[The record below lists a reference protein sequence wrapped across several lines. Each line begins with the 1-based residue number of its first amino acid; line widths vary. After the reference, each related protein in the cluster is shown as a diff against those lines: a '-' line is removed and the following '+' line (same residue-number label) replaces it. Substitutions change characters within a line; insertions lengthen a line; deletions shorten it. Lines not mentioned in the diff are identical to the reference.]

1 MEKIRRGEAVGIIGP
16 SGTGKSTILRIVAGL
31 LNPDKGDVYI
41 CGKKRHG
48 LISDEELSGLRIG
61 LVCSS
66 QSLAQLFFFC
76 VYYFGCHYGL

>member
-1 MEKIRRGEAVGIIGP
+1 
-16 SGTGKSTILRIVAGL
+16 
-31 LNPDKGDVYI
+31 VYI

-66 QSLAQLFFFC
+66 QSLAQLFFFF
-76 VYYFGCHYGL
+76 VFIILDAIMGCRQI

>member
-1 MEKIRRGEAVGIIGP
+1 
-16 SGTGKSTILRIVAGL
+16 
-31 LNPDKGDVYI
+31 VYI

-61 LVCSS
+61 LVRSS
-66 QSLAQLFFFC
+66 QSLAQLFCFC